1 MGSAQAASP
10 AFIHGRNGWRDYA
23 PKHLGDQQEN
33 IMADENMNPGV
44 GMAAAENKLESD
56 QARAQ
61 HAAEALKSA
70 TTKVAEDYRDK
81 AEQSWDETKVR
92 VRTWQ
97 EEGEEYVR
105 ENPTK
110 AVFTALGIGFVL
122 GLIVRH

>member
-1 MGSAQAASP
+1 
-10 AFIHGRNGWRDYA
+10 
-23 PKHLGDQQEN
+23 
-33 IMADENMNPGV
+33 MADENMNPGV

-56 QARAQ
+56 EAQAQR
-61 HAAEALKSA
+61 AAEALKSA

-105 ENPTK
+105 ENPMI